1 ATRPGLVLLDLMM
14 PEMDGFAFLDV
25 LRQDDAHADIP
36 VVVITAKTLT
46 EEDRLRLNGGVR
58 DVVQKRSQNIED
70 LLAEVRGRVTAHGRR
85 GSSGVKA

>member
-1 ATRPGLVLLDLMM
+1 
-14 PEMDGFAFLDV
+14 
-25 LRQDDAHADIP
+25 
-36 VVVITAKTLT
+36 VVITAKTLT